1 MMTTRQSAL
10 YAILSG
16 VFVLA
21 VLAGCSAGNP
31 HMSEA
36 EDALEQQNYDQALTS
51 VDSALV
57 QDSANV
63 DAYMLKADILRQM
76 ADSTMPPDEYKEL
89 YERAREAEEKAIK
102 FDEGVRSDIQT
113 QRQLAYIQEYQRGA
127 DAFNRAQ
134 QSGNQEDFLMA
145 AGFFGAA
152 SAIEPDSSG
161 PYLNEAYARL
171 NAQQREETIPILE
184 TYIQKADSVEENPY
198 TILAQLYLT
207 NDRAEDAISL
217 LEEAT
222 EQYPNNEELQSL
234 RLNAYNQAGAT
245 DKAMEAYR
253 EQIEENPDNATYR
266 YNYGSLLLNAER
278 HEEAIEQLSRAAELE
293 PNNVKAQYNLGAAY
307 VNRAVAFDDSLAALE
322 DSVRQAERDFTDE
335 EEERIR
341 ELAQK
346 RQTAFENAIPP
357 LERARQL
364 SSEGDDYRQDAC
376 TALFQA
382 YVQTEQ
388 EDRAAQVEECAGYDE
403 GQAEEMTEGDGGGG
417 NN

>member
-1 MMTTRQSAL
+1 M
-10 YAILSG
+10 
-16 VFVLA
+16 LA

-36 EDALEQQNYDQALTS
+36 ENALEQQNYDQALTS

-76 ADSTMPPDEYKEL
+76 ADSTMPPDEYKQL
-89 YERAREAEEKAIK
+89 YERAREAEERAIK
-102 FDEGVRSDIQT
+102 FDEGVRSDVQT

-134 QSGNQEDFLMA
+134 QSGDQEDFLMA

-152 SAIEPDSSG
+152 SAIEPDSAG

-307 VNRAVAFDDSLAALE
+307 VNRAVAFDDSLAAIE

>member
-89 YERAREAEEKAIK
+89 YERARQAEEKAIK

-253 EQIEENPDNATYR
+253 EQIEENPENATYR

-388 EDRAAQVEECAGYDE
+388 EDRASQVEECAGYDE
-403 GQAEEMTEGDGGGG
+403 GQAEEMTEGDGGG